1 MFCLTKSLTQAIMS
15 QKQVCA
21 ALQWHCG
28 EIQASV
34 DKVSSSWRKQEKAL
48 AASLA
53 LTEVALW
60 RTTTKFLDRNTQEKS
75 FTFHSSSVA

>member
-1 MFCLTKSLTQAIMS
+1 MLCLIESLTPAIMS
-15 QKQVCA
+15 QKQVYA

-34 DKVSSSWRKQEKAL
+34 DTVSSCWRKQEKAL

-60 RTTTKFLDRNTQEKS
+60 RTTTNFLDRNTEKRILLS
-75 FTFHSSSVA
+75 IGVQ

>member
-1 MFCLTKSLTQAIMS
+1 MLCLTESLTPAIMS
-15 QKQVCA
+15 QKQACA

-34 DKVSSSWRKQEKAL
+34 DTVSSSWRKQEKAL

-53 LTEVALW
+53 LTELALW
-60 RTTTKFLDRNTQEKS
+60 QRN
-75 FTFHSSSVA
+75 SSIGIQKERVLLSIAVQ